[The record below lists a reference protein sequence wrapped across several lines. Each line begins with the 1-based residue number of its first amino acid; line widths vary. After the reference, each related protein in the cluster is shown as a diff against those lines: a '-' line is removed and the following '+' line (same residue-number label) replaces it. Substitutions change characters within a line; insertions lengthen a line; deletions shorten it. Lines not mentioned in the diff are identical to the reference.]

1 MTLSARHILVW
12 LAAALFGAAS
22 LVAVGPARTSGPASP
37 LSPVAPTP
45 LAATD
50 DLEAQMARRL
60 GQLVEVLRAA
70 RDDESRAAARRQILA
85 LQKACLEAL
94 LARAD
99 DADPEVRARVRA
111 LLDLLV
117 SDARVQRTL
126 AILPPDQ
133 RRRLQRLREERPE
146 IFEDMFSNDQARR
159 VRAMD
164 TIARMKDPDA
174 LAEPLLVM
182 CLNHPSRRLVDA
194 AARAAV
200 TGRYRSDALVA
211 ALCRV
216 LARTSEWDWRRAGGY
231 GYYDPDG
238 SEDATAQPHW
248 TALEALMVI
257 RSPHAAG
264 PLLAILG
271 QKNYDAYRNIMI
283 GEALIASGERRA
295 IPTLLDMLDDRGMVS
310 SWSNG
315 DTSISLSRGDVA
327 LMILVRLTRQ
337 NPASYGFAY
346 HTSSRPYGGE
356 SSVYGFSKDTDR
368 QTAVQKFRNWWNSH
382 KDAPPYNEIQ
392 PLPTIKAE

>member
-1 MTLSARHILVW
+1 MIFPVRPILAW
-12 LAAALFGAAS
+12 LAVTLFGAVT
-22 LVAVGPARTSGPASP
+22 LLAVGSAQPDGAASP

-50 DLEAQMARRL
+50 DLEAQMAQRL

-70 RDDESRAAARRQILA
+70 KDDESRAAARRQILA
-85 LQKACLEAL
+85 IQKACLEAL

-99 DADPEVRARVRA
+99 DADPEIRARVRA

-133 RRRLQRLREERPE
+133 RRRLQRLRQDRPE
-146 IFEDMFSNDQARR
+146 LFEDMFSSDQSRR
-159 VRAMD
+159 VRAME

-200 TGRYRSDALVA
+200 TGRYRSEALVK

-216 LARTSEWDWRRAGGY
+216 LARTSEWDWRRSGQY
-231 GYYDPDG
+231 GYYGQDG
-238 SEDATAQPHW
+238 SEEAVQPHW

-271 QKNYDAYRNIMI
+271 RKNYDVHRNLMI
-283 GEALIASGERRA
+283 GEALIATGERRA
-295 IPTLLDMLDDRGMVS
+295 IPTLLEMLDDRGMVTF
-310 SWSNG
+310 WSDG
-315 DTSISLSRGDVA
+315 DTSISLSCGDVA
-327 LMILVRLTRQ
+327 LMILIRLTRQ

-346 HTSSRPYGGE
+346 QTSYRPYGAE
-356 SSVYGFSKDTDR
+356 SSVYGFPKDTDR
-368 QTAVQKFRNWWNSH
+368 QTAVKKFRNWWNSH